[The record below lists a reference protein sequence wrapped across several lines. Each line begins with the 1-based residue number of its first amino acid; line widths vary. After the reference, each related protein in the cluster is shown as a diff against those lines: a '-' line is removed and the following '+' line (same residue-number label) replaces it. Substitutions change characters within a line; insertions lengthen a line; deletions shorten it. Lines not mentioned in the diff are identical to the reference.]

1 MAKTKSYWARFIWKC
16 LRCHQ
21 QVYVFD
27 VLLVLV
33 SLPASMSLVQ
43 LHFSY
48 RNSRA
53 LCAIKEVEIFPDDK
67 KSAASI
73 KQLWQVILQNFCTT
87 IIIYIVIKHIKH
99 LSWFIEG
106 NLIVSIKVHGL
117 NCLDL

>member
-1 MAKTKSYWARFIWKC
+1 M
-16 LRCHQ
+16 
-21 QVYVFD
+21 FD

-33 SLPASMSLVQ
+33 SLSASTSLVQ

-48 RNSRA
+48 RNTQD
-53 LCAIKEVEIFPDDK
+53 LCAIKEVEIFLDDK

-73 KQLWQVILQNFCTT
+73 KQLWQVILKNFCTT
-87 IIIYIVIKHIKH
+87 SFTQLYIYIFIKHIKL

-106 NLIVSIKVHGL
+106 NLIVRIKVHGL